1 MYVLDLFFNIVSVC
15 TVSSS
20 DSSPG
25 ACLLPSQFF
34 ICDYAPGLQHTHVFT
49 PIRHAIR
56 EREKKKKLNTTSV
69 LKCQGNQSVTGTKG
83 PGFVWDLFTCWWWT
97 LDLFDLLH
105 LSLFTL
111 KLLKRSACSRNPLL
125 VWGNT
130 TFIGS
135 AMTLKAE
142 PVGGFFSP
150 FFFFYSYCC
159 SIYPVREINR

>member
-1 MYVLDLFFNIVSVC
+1 M
-15 TVSSS
+15 
-20 DSSPG
+20 
-25 ACLLPSQFF
+25 CLIYSLYCFCVHSQFQWF
-34 ICDYAPGLQHTHVFT
+34 FSRCLSAPFSVLHLWLCTRTAAHTRFYSNKT
-49 PIRHAIR
+49 CNQR
-56 EREKKKKLNTTSV
+56 EREKNKLNTSSV

-125 VWGNT
+125 VWRNT

-150 FFFFYSYCC
+150 LFFFYSYCC